1 MIFETNRFLVRQLLM
16 SDLEPFHE
24 MQGNPLVMQYIAGKT
39 KTLSENKKELNKL
52 IQKYE
57 NPQNDFYIYAIERK
71 SDRIF
76 VGSVAL
82 VKDPNNEDELGY
94 RFLQKYWNK
103 GYGLEICKG
112 LIGYCK
118 SIGLSKLVGYV
129 VDVNIASAKILE
141 KCNFKIVSKG
151 IEPKL
156 QLPETKY
163 ERYL

>member
-1 MIFETNRFLVRQLLM
+1 MIFETNRFLVRKLLM
-16 SDLEPFHE
+16 SDLEPFHK
-24 MQGNPLVMQYIAGKT
+24 MQGNPLVMQYITGET

-52 IQKYE
+52 IQKYT

-71 SDRIF
+71 SDGVF